1 MVRFIYSQKPIIKP
15 TTTIQRTFVYCLASS
30 SVSQGQISKGRLL
43 YILDTDVH
51 EKIVP
56 AFTDTGTGVPA
67 AEIVCFIW
75 ILHLD
80 E

>member
-30 SVSQGQISKGRLL
+30 SVSQGQMSKGRLL
-43 YILDTDVH
+43 YTLDTAVQ

-56 AFTDTGTGVPA
+56 ALTDTGTGVPVA
-67 AEIVCFIW
+67 SIVCFIW
-75 ILHLD
+75 L
-80 E
+80 